1 MMNSYLLL
9 TQYVN
14 VNLLKVSRNQI
25 TFRFFENLN
34 ENIHAFP
41 IEKLM
46 NISND
51 RLFIYEVYYVILNRL
66 IDNNRVDELLHILR
80 DSNESARM
88 QIIKDAYNSKERQV
102 KNTKIIFN
110 EEYSL

>member
-1 MMNSYLLL
+1 MNSYLLL

-14 VNLLKVSRNQI
+14 ANLLKASRNKM
-25 TFRFFENLN
+25 TFNLFENLG

-46 NISND
+46 SIAND

-66 IDNNRVDELLHILR
+66 IENNKASELLRILR
-80 DSNESARM
+80 GGNELTRM
-88 QIIKDAYNSKERQV
+88 QIIKGTYNSKERQV